1 VLCRPRYSARGAGV
15 NKNFAVL
22 LDYFGC
28 DGMTHILEILFQK
41 RGFRRTIYC
50 GPLLDPPPICSLSP
64 ESGAGPLLS
73 GSQVFES

>member
-1 VLCRPRYSARGAGV
+1 MPPTLFGLSVSV
-15 NKNFAVL
+15 NKKFAVL
-22 LDYFGC
+22 LDYFEC

-64 ESGAGPLLS
+64 ESGAGPLFS